1 LGLEEHAVEVQTQ
14 GHQVVPVGDARRSF
28 LGVLLGVAS
37 ACIGALLGVPVV
49 RYICSPLTAKSDDS
63 GWADAGSVT
72 LFSKIATPMRRVL
85 DLEQRDGWQ
94 ETASQPVVYIVQ
106 AGGQLKA
113 LSAICPHLGCTVPWD
128 AGRQEFVCPCHGGVF
143 SPDGTR
149 LSGPPPR
156 SLDALGTK
164 VVGDRLLV
172 NYQYFRPDV
181 PNKQAIS

>member
-1 LGLEEHAVEVQTQ
+1 VESLARD
-14 GHQVVPVGDARRSF
+14 HQPAAAAPVGRPRRSF
-28 LGVLLGVAS
+28 LGALLGLAS
-37 ACIGALLGVPVV
+37 SCIGAVLGIPVL
-49 RYICSPLTAKSDDS
+49 RYIFYPLTAKSDDS
-63 GWADAGSVT
+63 AWADAGSIAV
-72 LFSKIATPMRRVL
+72 FSEIGTPMRRVL

-94 ETASQPVVYIVQ
+94 ETASQPVVYIVK
-106 AGGQLKA
+106 AGGQFKA

-143 SPDGTR
+143 SPDGTH

-156 SLDALGTK
+156 SLDALETK

-181 PNKQAIS
+181 PNRQAIS

>member
-1 LGLEEHAVEVQTQ
+1 MESQTRD
-14 GHQVVPVGDARRSF
+14 HQPAQAASVGRPRRSF
-28 LGVLLGVAS
+28 LGALLGLAS
-37 ACIGALLGVPVV
+37 SCMGALLGIPVL
-49 RYICSPLTAKSDDS
+49 RYIFYPLTAKSDDS
-63 GWADAGSVT
+63 AWADAGSVAA
-72 LFSKIATPMRRVL
+72 FSTIAAPMRRVL

-94 ETASQPVVYIVQ
+94 ETASQPVVYIVR
-106 AGGQLKA
+106 AGGQFKA

-143 SPDGTR
+143 SPDGTH

-156 SLDALGTK
+156 SLDALETK
-164 VVGDRLLV
+164 VVGGRLLV